1 MVELLD
7 ILCMNCEHIAFTIH
21 KKSYIIIVF
30 HKKWEYANFHIKRIC
45 LWLHYSIITAFGR
58 SWRLQLEWCE
68 RKILLPGWWL
78 EAGAGVMREGKTVAL
93 EGWRPAEHSE

>member
-7 ILCMNCEHIAFTIH
+7 ILRMNCEHIAFTIH

-45 LWLHYSIITAFGR
+45 LWLHYSIII
-58 SWRLQLEWCE
+58 S
-68 RKILLPGWWL
+68 
-78 EAGAGVMREGKTVAL
+78 
-93 EGWRPAEHSE
+93 

>member
-58 SWRLQLEWCE
+58 LE
-68 RKILLPGWWL
+68 L
-78 EAGAGVMREGKTVAL
+78 EAAAGVV
-93 EGWRPAEHSE
+93 